1 MTAEDPAS
9 AATTPLS
16 KLVGK
21 KTVVSFSGGKD
32 SCLALW
38 RARQAGLDVR
48 AVINVF
54 EETGERNRSHGV
66 PRALLATQAQALD
79 VELVAPH
86 ASWKDYELRFVATL
100 KELKGRGFE
109 VAVFGD
115 IDLQPHRDWEEKVCA
130 SAGIA
135 PCLPLWQESRVELA
149 REVLRRGFRAVVV
162 CTDSRYLDDRFCG
175 RLYDEQYLADLPAN
189 VDACGENGE
198 FHTFVFDGP
207 GFSQPVQYL
216 VETTES
222 YVAPAELG
230 GVRYCFARLRAG

>member
-1 MTAEDPAS
+1 MNSNDPAS
-9 AATTPLS
+9 ASARVLS
-16 KLVGK
+16 ELAGK
-21 KTVVSFSGGKD
+21 RTVVSFSGGKD

-38 RARQAGLDVR
+38 RAREAGLDVK
-48 AVINVF
+48 AVINVL

-66 PRALLATQAQALD
+66 PRALLEAQAQSLG
-79 VELVAPH
+79 VELVAPS
-86 ASWKDYELRFVATL
+86 ASWKDYEAQFIAALR
-100 KELKGRGFE
+100 ELGSRGFE

-115 IDLQPHRDWEEKVCA
+115 IDLQAHRDWEERVC
-130 SAGIA
+130 STAGIVA
-135 PCLPLWQESRVELA
+135 CLPLWQESRFELA
-149 REVLRRGFRAVVV
+149 AEILRRGFRAVVV

-175 RLYDEQYLADLPAN
+175 RLYDERFIADLPAT

-207 GFSQPVQYL
+207 GFSKPVRQV

-230 GVRYCFARLRAG
+230 GVRYCFARLREA